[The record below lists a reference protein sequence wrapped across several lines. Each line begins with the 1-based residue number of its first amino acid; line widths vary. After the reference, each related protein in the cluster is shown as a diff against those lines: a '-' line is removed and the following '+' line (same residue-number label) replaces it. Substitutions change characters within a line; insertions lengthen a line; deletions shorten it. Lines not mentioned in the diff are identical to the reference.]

1 MTHIHHQIVIF
12 SQRPINCQLPNF
24 LKRPTFIIRLYFF
37 LKDPLIKR
45 FPIFSQDSLS
55 SYQHAA
61 KLLKSKHCEK
71 INSKLKS
78 WRQVASRTSAFKFS
92 EKPINHQITNF
103 LKRPINI
110 PTSSAKLL
118 QIKLHCQ
125 KQNTKQKTCK
135 LGSQNTDLNHE
146 G

>member
-1 MTHIHHQIVIF
+1 MKNSSSSMQSSCHNTANKMFVVQIIRLQNFLKDPLKSSDSQFSQRPKFIIRLQFFSEDPFIIRSPILLKTHIHHQIVIF

-78 WRQVASRTSAFKFS
+78 
-92 EKPINHQITNF
+92 
-103 LKRPINI
+103 
-110 PTSSAKLL
+110 
-118 QIKLHCQ
+118 
-125 KQNTKQKTCK
+125 
-135 LGSQNTDLNHE
+135 
-146 G
+146 